1 MCSSDLYSY
10 MGVRALVHELEQ
22 RGQLEV
28 RAVDITDAA
37 SVINASVGA
46 DVVWLES
53 PTNPTLDVADVPAVA
68 AAVRGHATVV
78 VDSTFATPMVT
89 RPLSHGAHMVLH
101 SATKFIGGHS
111 DLMMGVVVVADDDDD
126 RFRRLDDARWMNGA
140 TPGALES
147 FLALRGLRTLPLR
160 MDVHTRN
167 ALAVAEL
174 LVERPEVDWVAYPG
188 HPSHP
193 TRDILLDI

>member
-1 MCSSDLYSY
+1 M
-10 MGVRALVHELEQ
+10 
-22 RGQLEV
+22 
-28 RAVDITDAA
+28 
-37 SVINASVGA
+37 
-46 DVVWLES
+46 VWLES
-53 PTNPTLDVADVPAVA
+53 PTNPTLDVADVPAIA
-68 AAVRGHATVV
+68 AAVRSHATVV

-160 MDVHTRN
+160 M
-167 ALAVAEL
+167 
-174 LVERPEVDWVAYPG
+174 ERAQVTAAQDKA
-188 HPSHP
+188 S
-193 TRDILLDI
+193 RDIRMANNNGVMGRSTCKYRLKVRPRWLRQPSSRLGLNFRVYWKPWFKNCPY